1 MVTLF
6 ESPEK
11 LQLEEKLSTTNTKLV
26 KLATLF
32 FNLKAEVFHIR
43 TLK

>member
-6 ESPEK
+6 ESLEK
-11 LQLEEKLSTTNTKLV
+11 LQVEEKLSSTNTKLV

-32 FNLKAEVFHIR
+32 LNLKAEVFHIR
-43 TLK
+43 TSK